1 VGKDGPVRIL
11 VAPDRFDDTLTP
23 VQAADAMTAG
33 WADGAPHDDVRAL
46 PLSDGGP
53 GFLEAV
59 RAARGG
65 DLVPVTVEGPT
76 GRPAP
81 APVLVVE
88 GAQGSTAYVEA
99 ALVLGAFLV
108 PTGEA
113 ADRTTATSY
122 GLGRLLGVALD
133 QGVRRVVVA
142 VGGVATHDGGAG
154 LLAGLGLPGGALRR
168 GGAALSALTADDV
181 AGLADLRRRLRTV
194 DLVVAV
200 DTDLHLLGLH
210 GASAGLGSAKVV
222 PQEQA
227 QALEGA
233 LSGFARLVGDVVA
246 ADDLRRDLL
255 APSADGREQTRR
267 LTQLPGAGAGG
278 GLGFTLAALGA
289 RLRPG
294 AQVTADEVGLA
305 AAVAGADLVLTGT
318 HELDGHALHD
328 GVVTTVAGAALAHAV
343 PTVAV
348 AGQVHVGRREWG
360 AAGLAGV
367 YALAERPGEV
377 PPAHVD
383 AAAAAL
389 RARVSRVA
397 RTWSR

>member
-1 VGKDGPVRIL
+1 MRIL

-33 WADGAPHDDVRAL
+33 WADGAPHDEVRAL

-53 GFLEAV
+53 GFLEVV

-65 DLVPVTVEGPT
+65 DLVPVTVEGPS

-81 APVLVVE
+81 APVLLVD
-88 GAQGSTAYVEA
+88 GPHGLAAYVEA

-108 PTGEA
+108 PTDEPS
-113 ADRTTATSY
+113 DVTARSSA
-122 GLGRLLGVALD
+122 GLGGLLRTVLD
-133 QGVRRVVVA
+133 QGARRVVVA
-142 VGGVATHDGGAG
+142 VGGAATHDGGAG
-154 LLAGLGLPGGALRR
+154 LLAGLGLPSATLRG
-168 GGAALSALTADDV
+168 GGAALSALTSDDV
-181 AGLADLRRRLRTV
+181 AGLADLRRRFLAV
-194 DLVVAV
+194 DLVAAV

-210 GASAGLGSAKVV
+210 GASAGLGSARVV
-222 PQEQA
+222 SQEQA

-255 APSADGREQTRR
+255 APSGDGREQTRR
-267 LTQLPGAGAGG
+267 LAQLPGAGAGG

-294 AQVTADEVGLA
+294 AQVTADEVGLD
-305 AAVAGADLVLTGT
+305 AAVAGADLVLTGAQ
-318 HELDGHALHD
+318 ELDGHALHD

-367 YALAERPGEV
+367 YAVAERPGEV

-383 AAAAAL
+383 DAAAAL
-389 RARVSRVA
+389 RSRVARVA

>member
-1 VGKDGPVRIL
+1 MRIL
-11 VAPDRFDDTLTP
+11 VAPDRFDVALTP
-23 VQAADAMTAG
+23 VQAADAMVAG
-33 WADGAPHDDVRAL
+33 WADGAPHDHVVAL
-46 PLSDGGP
+46 PLSDGGA

-81 APVLVVE
+81 APVLVVD
-88 GAQGSTAYVEA
+88 GPHARTAYVEA
-99 ALVLGAFLV
+99 ASVLGSFLL
-108 PTGEA
+108 PAGDA
-113 ADRTTATSY
+113 ADATTTSSF
-122 GLGRLLGVALD
+122 GLGRLLRAALD
-133 QGVRRVVVA
+133 EGARRVVVA
-142 VGGVATHDGGAG
+142 VGGAATHDGGAG
-154 LLAGLGLPGGALRR
+154 LLAGLGLPSAGLRR
-168 GGAALSALTADDV
+168 GGAALRDLTADDV
-181 AGLADLRRRLRTV
+181 DGLADLRRRLAAV

-200 DTDLHLLGLH
+200 DTDLQLLGLH
-210 GASAGLGSAKVV
+210 GASAGLGSTRVV
-222 PQEQA
+222 SQEQA

-246 ADDLRRDLL
+246 ADAVRRDLL
-255 APSADGREQTRR
+255 APAGDGREHTRR
-267 LTQLPGAGAGG
+267 LAQLPGAGAGG
-278 GLGFTLAALGA
+278 GLGFALAALGA

-294 AQVTADEVGLA
+294 AHVAADEVGLA
-305 AAVAGADLVLTGT
+305 DAVADAELVLTGT
-318 HELDGHALHD
+318 QELDGHALHD
-328 GVVTTVAGAALAHAV
+328 GVVTTVASAALVHAV
-343 PTVAV
+343 PVVAV

-377 PPAHVD
+377 PPAQAD

-389 RARVSRVA
+389 RARVARVA